1 MPEGQVFRS
10 ETKRTWGDVII
21 SQAEA
26 AFNTKAA
33 GDREGF
39 YTRVQNLNTALI
51 SDSADD
57 PDYKKRVDE
66 LYERIGVEAGDIIP
80 EKDRDYFFNE
90 LLPIL
95 ILLMKRSGYTKAK
108 LKDLVMK

>member
-39 YTRVQNLNTALI
+39 YIRVQNLNSALI
-51 SDSADD
+51 ADSADD
-57 PDYKKRVDE
+57 PDYNKRVNE
-66 LYERIGVEAGDIIP
+66 LYKKIETNPEDEIP
-80 EKDRDYFFNE
+80 PDKKNYFFNE